1 MSDRPIALLRRL
13 FFRRFFDNDLV
24 SPNGSGFDNMGL
36 VFAALAVPGLLAA
49 APLLFKYMNRYIT
62 PGRRLLMGLD
72 DKFFFLALSMTVMGI
87 VTVVEWD
94 ALALDVRDI
103 AILGPL
109 PIARRT
115 LVAAKL
121 GALGLFILA
130 FAAAV
135 TAIPSIVHPL
145 VLLGT
150 LQIGL
155 AQGVWLMSVQ
165 AAVSLAA
172 VAFAFFTILGIREV
186 IVLLLGARWF
196 RRVAVLVQFILVLAL
211 VTALLLLPGHRSVS
225 REVLPTG
232 GVAVTLS
239 PPMWFLGLS
248 ESLTGRGVLDSPQV
262 ASPRGKAYWT
272 PREAN
277 SSRADYL
284 WYMPVFDRLAGIGLV
299 ALAIAA
305 LVAVGGYALETRR
318 LVRRASLARSS
329 LPRWLVRGVSRA
341 IGKTVVRDPIA
352 QGTFFF
358 TLQALARGTSQRFY
372 LAAFGALAFAAI
384 VILVPLD
391 EVQRAWRLSAEPTAA
406 LLALQMV
413 LVFCLVWGLRFVFS
427 MPAELC
433 ANWMFRVAWAGQP
446 GRYFSGVRRAVFML
460 AMVLLLALAPLH
472 ALLWGWQ
479 VAAVHLAVGTLAA
492 GLMVEAA
499 FVGLRALP
507 FTRAYG
513 STGTFKFLWPLY
525 HGAFLLCT
533 LVFGRLEAWSLR
545 TPARAEA
552 LAATLGAAVVG
563 VALYRARRASRYSEI
578 VFDAPDERATQRLG
592 LSVDV

>member
-1 MSDRPIALLRRL
+1 MSDRPTGLLRRL
-13 FFRRFFDNDLV
+13 FFRRFFDNDLI
-24 SPNGSGFDNMGL
+24 SPNGGGFDNMGL
-36 VFAALAVPGLLAA
+36 VFAALATPGLLAA
-49 APLLFKYMNRYIT
+49 APLLFKYGNRYIT

-72 DKFFFLALSMTVMGI
+72 DKFFFLALSMVVMGI

-94 ALALDVRDI
+94 ALALDARDV

-109 PIARRT
+109 PIPRRT
-115 LVAAKL
+115 LLAAKL
-121 GALGLFILA
+121 GAIGLFIVA

-155 AQGVWLMSVQ
+155 AQGLWLMSVQ

-172 VAFAFFTILGIREV
+172 VAFAFFAILGVRQV

-196 RRVAVLVQFILVLAL
+196 GRVAVLVQFVLVLAL
-211 VTALLLLPGHRSVS
+211 VTALFLLPGHRSVS
-225 REVLPTG
+225 ESMLPG
-232 GVAVTLS
+232 GGSTVSLS

-262 ASPRGKAYWT
+262 VSPRGKAYWT
-272 PREAN
+272 SREAN
-277 SSRADYL
+277 RSRADYL

-305 LVAVGGYALETRR
+305 LLAVGGYALETRR
-318 LVRRASLARSS
+318 LVRRASAARSS
-329 LPRWLVRGVSRA
+329 LPRWLVRASSSAV
-341 IGKTVVRDPIA
+341 GKTVVRDPLA
-352 QGTFFF
+352 RATFFF
-358 TLQALARGTSQRFY
+358 TLQTLARGTSQRFY

-384 VILVPLD
+384 AILVPLD
-391 EVQRAWRLSAEPTAA
+391 ELQGAWRQTSQPTAA
-406 LLALQMV
+406 LLSLQMV
-413 LVFCLVWGLRFVFS
+413 LVFCLVWGLRFVFA
-427 MPAELC
+427 MPAELR
-433 ANWMFRVAWAGQP
+433 ANWMFRVAWTRQP
-446 GRYFSGVRRAVFML
+446 WRYFSGVRRAVFML
-460 AMVLLLALAPLH
+460 AMIALLALAPLH

-479 VAAVHLAVGTLAA
+479 IAAAHFAIGALAA
-492 GLMVEAA
+492 GLLVEAA
-499 FVGLRALP
+499 FLGLRALP

-533 LVFGRLEAWSLR
+533 LVFGRIEAWAIR
-545 TPARAEA
+545 TPGRAES
-552 LAATLGAAVVG
+552 LAVALGAAVVI
-563 VALYRARRASRYSEI
+563 VALWRARCTKAWTDI
-578 VFDAPDERATQRLG
+578 AFDAPDERATQRLG
-592 LSVDV
+592 LSADV